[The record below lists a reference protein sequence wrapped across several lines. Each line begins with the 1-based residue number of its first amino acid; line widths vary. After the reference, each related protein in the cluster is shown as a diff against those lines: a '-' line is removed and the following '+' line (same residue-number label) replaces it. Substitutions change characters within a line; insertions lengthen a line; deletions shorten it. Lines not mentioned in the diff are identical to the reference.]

1 MGSNPQLY
9 YNSFGH
15 QQGHYVTYGYP
26 TAMSSYSSY
35 SAFPGYS
42 AYPAYPAYPVHMAK
56 REAEAEPQ
64 MFLTSY
70 GSQGL
75 FNTAFNSYPTV
86 YSGYPRSFYQ
96 PSYNNFRTSYGKREA
111 EAKPEAEAEAEPKPE
126 AKAEAEPQMFPTS
139 YGSQGLFNTA
149 FNTNRYP
156 TVYSGYPRSFYQ
168 PSNNNFGYRNFYGKR
183 EADSEPEAEAEA
195 DAALVYGRQGLYQ
208 TAFNTAYPTGFGT
221 VYSGYRN

>member
-1 MGSNPQLY
+1 MIILSIFTPHTQVCCAALAAAEAEANPQLY

-15 QQGHYVTYGYP
+15 QQGHFNTYGYP

-56 REAEAEPQ
+56 REAEAEPKAESEAEAEPQ

-96 PSYNNFRTSYGKREA
+96 PSYNNFGHKT
-111 EAKPEAEAEAEPKPE
+111 
-126 AKAEAEPQMFPTS
+126 
-139 YGSQGLFNTA
+139 
-149 FNTNRYP
+149 
-156 TVYSGYPRSFYQ
+156 
-168 PSNNNFGYRNFYGKR
+168 FYGKR
-183 EADSEPEAEAEA
+183 EADAEPEAEADPMIREI
-195 DAALVYGRQGLYQ
+195 YQ
-208 TAFNTAYPTGFGT
+208 TPYNTAFNTAFNTAYPTDYPFRT
-221 VYSGYRN
+221 VYSGYRNFIQPASQYYGGYNY

>member
-42 AYPAYPAYPVHMAK
+42 AYPAYPAYPVHLAK
-56 REAEAEPQ
+56 REAEAEPKAESEAEAEPQ

-75 FNTAFNSYPTV
+75 FNTAFNTNSYPTV

-96 PSYNNFRTSYGKREA
+96 PSYS
-111 EAKPEAEAEAEPKPE
+111 
-126 AKAEAEPQMFPTS
+126 
-139 YGSQGLFNTA
+139 
-149 FNTNRYP
+149 
-156 TVYSGYPRSFYQ
+156 
-168 PSNNNFGYRNFYGKR
+168 NFGHKTFYGKR
-183 EADSEPEAEAEA
+183 EADAEPEAEAEA